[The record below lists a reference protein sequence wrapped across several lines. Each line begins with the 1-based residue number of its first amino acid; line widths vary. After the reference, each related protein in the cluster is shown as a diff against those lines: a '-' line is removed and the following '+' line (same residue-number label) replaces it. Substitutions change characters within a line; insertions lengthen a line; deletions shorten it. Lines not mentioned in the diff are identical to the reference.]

1 MHPIFRDDNY
11 VPCISCNRGVEKNGF
26 NEIVLLF
33 YDYIVVIFFSQ
44 AEGQLANMRSEQDRF
59 REDTDEAIT
68 RLRTRVEELEKER
81 GDLNCK
87 LEDERRSVN

>member
-1 MHPIFRDDNY
+1 
-11 VPCISCNRGVEKNGF
+11 
-26 NEIVLLF
+26 
-33 YDYIVVIFFSQ
+33 
-44 AEGQLANMRSEQDRF
+44 MRSEQDRF

-87 LEDERRSVN
+87 LEDERRLVNTKLILEKTSFFNFCCLILHYLVTIWYRYCLFHWFIYFISLYIFILH